1 MIAQRFI
8 QNRMADAQR
17 LHARNARLRR
27 GGRS

>member
-8 QNRMADAQR
+8 QNRMAVAQR
-17 LHARNARLRR
+17 LHVRNARLMK